1 MNVMNILITGG
12 AGYIGSHAALRMLED
27 DHVVTVVDNMVR
39 GNAGAVRALE
49 AVARPHQF
57 QFLEAD
63 ILDTAGLT
71 DAMKARGVEA
81 VMHFA
86 ALTYVG
92 ESVEQPL
99 RYYRNNTAGAISLLE
114 ACAAANVQGF
124 VFSSTAATY
133 GEPPTELIPIRE
145 DCPQRP
151 INPYGWSKLMVE
163 RILSDHHLRG
173 SGAGGPPV
181 INPGGTGVPPVIV
194 GSAPTA
200 EPTMRSRETA
210 RTSTGFS
217 FAALRY
223 FNVAGADRKARI
235 GEDHRPETHLIP
247 ICLEAA
253 LGQRPHVTIY
263 GTDYDTPDGTCIR
276 DYVHVEDLVDAHVI
290 ALGALENGDCPQFV
304 NVGIGRGYSV
314 REVIESS
321 QRVTGVTFKVVEG
334 ARRAGDA
341 PALYADPS
349 KIQSEL
355 NWRAKARDLEQIIED
370 AWRWK
375 RAHSGGYG

>member
-1 MNVMNILITGG
+1 MNILITGG
-12 AGYIGSHAALRMLED
+12 AGYIGSHAALRLLED
-27 DHVVTVVDNMVR
+27 GHVVTIVDNMVR
-39 GNAGAVRALE
+39 GNAGAVRSLE
-49 AVARPHQF
+49 ALAEPHQF

-71 DAMKARGVEA
+71 DAMKARGVEL

-99 RYYRNNTAGAISLLE
+99 LYYRNNTAGAISLLD
-114 ACAAANVQGF
+114 ACARAGVRKF

-133 GEPPTELIPIRE
+133 GEPPPDRIPIRE
-145 DCPQRP
+145 NCPQLP
-151 INPYGWSKLMVE
+151 INPYGWSKLFVE
-163 RILSDHHLRG
+163 RILNDLAASIDHAVR
-173 SGAGGPPV
+173 
-181 INPGGTGVPPVIV
+181 
-194 GSAPTA
+194 
-200 EPTMRSRETA
+200 
-210 RTSTGFS
+210 FC
-217 FAALRY
+217 ALRY

-253 LGQRPHVTIY
+253 LGQRPQVTVF

-276 DYVHVEDLVDAHVI
+276 DYVHVVDLVDAHV
-290 ALGALENGDCPQFV
+290 AAMNVLKDGATNKGGCSYL

-314 REVIESS
+314 REVVEAA
-321 QRVTGVTFKVVEG
+321 QRVTGVNFKVVEG
-334 ARRAGDA
+334 ARRAGD
-341 PALYADPS
+341 PPSLYSDPS
-349 KIQSEL
+349 RIQAEL
-355 NWRAKARDLEQIIED
+355 GWHAAHRDLEVIIED

-375 RAHSGGYG
+375 KANPKGYR